1 MLNAGHRK
9 GAVAGRCVLKGKTI
23 ETEEIP
29 AFSAVALAG
38 LGGLPDTILTRS
50 IVVRMERRAPDEK
63 VEQWRQRIHAKQGH
77 KIRDELESWAAS
89 AIGDVIETWPEMPHE
104 ITDRDADMWESLFVV
119 ADVAGGK
126 WPDRARAAA
135 KELVKQSKES
145 SPSLGLTLLSD
156 LRDVFGKADKI
167 ATESILTALHDKD
180 DAPWGDLRG
189 KPLTNTNLSRL
200 LKPYGIK
207 PKVLN
212 LSGKSHRG
220 YSREDFYD
228 AWKRYLR
235 APGENPVTP
244 VTDETTSEK

>member
-1 MLNAGHRK
+1 MKSLCDQFTDAVSVELEVSEDVTDMEQAGKSTIPTDARLGLYRVVEESLGNVVKHAEASRVTVSLWIRK
-9 GAVAGRCVLKGKTI
+9 GTRMLYLSVEDNGKGF
-23 ETEEIP
+23 EQSTE
-29 AFSAVALAG
+29 
-38 LGGLPDTILTRS
+38 
-50 IVVRMERRAPDEK
+50 
-63 VEQWRQRIHAKQGH
+63 
-77 KIRDELESWAAS
+77 
-89 AIGDVIETWPEMPHE
+89 
-104 ITDRDADMWESLFVV
+104 
-119 ADVAGGK
+119 
-126 WPDRARAAA
+126 
-135 KELVKQSKES
+135 ES